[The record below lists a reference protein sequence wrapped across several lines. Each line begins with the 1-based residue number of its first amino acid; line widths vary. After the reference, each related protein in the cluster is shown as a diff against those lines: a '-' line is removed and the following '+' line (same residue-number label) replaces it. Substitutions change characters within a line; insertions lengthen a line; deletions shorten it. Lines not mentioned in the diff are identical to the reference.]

1 MKLRGSWE
9 GRGRNPVVGALVL
22 VVGLGALYFLVQG
35 LVLNGYI
42 LVDLLRGGAR
52 EGPPAKNGLE
62 AIAMMYRRYR
72 AVILAVLAATQ
83 LLIFL
88 LPPLL
93 LIPRWH
99 TSEVGRYLR
108 FQRFPPAGLA
118 LSLAGTLF
126 LVPLASG
133 VGQWLYFYFPELAR
147 WNRVTEQLMVDPR
160 PLGLAATLLVIA
172 VTPAVCE
179 EVLFRGYFQSTL
191 ERRLRAPWHFL
202 AAGLLFALFHQQVLG
217 LPVLLLVGLY
227 LGYVFFRFQ
236 SIYLTMLSHF
246 LYNALL
252 ILLVNFPP
260 DVPVLLDA
268 EGGLRWP
275 LLAGSAALFA
285 AVIFGMARQPE
296 VRAGNRAGRVP

>member
-9 GRGRNPVVGALVL
+9 GRGRSPLVGALVL
-22 VVGLGALYFLVQG
+22 VVGLGALYVLVQS
-35 LVLNGYI
+35 LLLNGYI

-52 EGPPAKNGLE
+52 RGEPDRRGLE
-62 AIAMMYRRYR
+62 AIAWLYRHYR
-72 AVILAVLAATQ
+72 PVILAVLAATQ
-83 LLIFL
+83 LAIFL

-99 TSEVGRYLR
+99 TPEVGRYLR
-108 FQRFPPAGLA
+108 FRRFPPAGLA

-126 LVPLASG
+126 LIPLVLAAG
-133 VGQWLYFYFPELAR
+133 GWLYSYFPELAR
-147 WNRVTEQLMVDPR
+147 WNQVTEALVVDPR
-160 PLGLAATLLVIA
+160 PWPLAATLMVIA

-191 ERRLRAPWHFL
+191 ERRLPAPWHFL
-202 AAGLLFALFHQQVLG
+202 AAGTLFALFHQQVLG
-217 LPVLLLVGLY
+217 LPTLLLVGIY

-252 ILLVNFPP
+252 VLLANFPQEASR
-260 DVPVLLDA
+260 LLQA
-268 EGGLRWP
+268 GSGLRQS
-275 LLAGSAALFA
+275 LLIGAAVGFA
-285 AVIFGMARQPE
+285 AVIFGMVRIRAR
-296 VRAGNRAGRVP
+296 